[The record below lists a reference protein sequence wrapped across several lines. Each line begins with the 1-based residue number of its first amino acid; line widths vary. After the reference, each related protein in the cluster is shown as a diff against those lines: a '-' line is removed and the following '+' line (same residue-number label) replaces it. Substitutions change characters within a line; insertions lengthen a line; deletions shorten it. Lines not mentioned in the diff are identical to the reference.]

1 MPVWQPRN
9 TARARELRN
18 AATPA
23 ERKLWQYLGAS
34 QLDGNKFSRQIPVGP
49 YYGDFLCRA
58 KRLILEIDGY
68 SHEVD
73 TARDA
78 KRDEYLSSLRYM
90 VMRFSNADVMS
101 NVEGVVTAIGIAL
114 ADRPTPVPVS
124 GERCPASFRS
134 CWENDRPETRK
145 REGGKR

>member
-1 MPVWQPRN
+1 MPVWRPRN

-34 QLDGNKFSRQIPVGP
+34 RLDGHKFSRQIPVGP
-49 YYGDFLCRA
+49 FYPDFLCRA
-58 KRLILEIDGY
+58 KRLVVEIDGY
-68 SHEVD
+68 SHDADPE
-73 TARDA
+73 RDA
-78 KRDEYLSSLRYM
+78 KRDEYFNSLGYI
-90 VMRFSNADVMS
+90 VMRFTNDDVLN

-114 ADRPTPVPVS
+114 ADRPTPDPS
-124 GERCPASFRS
+124 
-134 CWENDRPETRK
+134 RK